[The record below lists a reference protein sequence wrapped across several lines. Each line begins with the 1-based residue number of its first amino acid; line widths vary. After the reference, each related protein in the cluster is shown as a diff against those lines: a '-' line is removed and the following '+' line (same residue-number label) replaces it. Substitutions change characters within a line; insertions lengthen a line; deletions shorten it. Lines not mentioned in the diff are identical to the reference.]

1 MQHLM
6 PSGSRPYAPFNGA
19 TAAGGGTRQTRQ
31 TERTRTSGPRAM
43 GGGR

>member
-1 MQHLM
+1 MQHPM
-6 PSGSRPYAPFNGA
+6 PSGSRPYAPFIGT
-19 TAAGGGTRQTRQ
+19 TAAGGGPRQ

>member
-6 PSGSRPYAPFNGA
+6 PSGSRLYALFNGT
-19 TAAGGGTRQTRQ
+19 TAAGGTPQAST
-31 TERTRTSGPRAM
+31 TERTRTSGLRAM